1 MTGKDSD
8 QAGENKGSNT
18 LPDTEPGHCVTVGE
32 TPDPD
37 RFRTFLEHA
46 EGFDGEAADK
56 AFYEAMRKI
65 LPARKKPG
73 R

>member
-1 MTGKDSD
+1 MTR
-8 QAGENKGSNT
+8 KGSDEAGGNESSKS
-18 LPDTEPGHCVTVGE
+18 LPDTEAGPCSASGA

-37 RFRTFLEHA
+37 RFRAFLEHA
-46 EGFDGEAADK
+46 EGFDGEAADT

-65 LPARKKPG
+65 LPVRKKPG